1 LSLETKTT
9 SAVRTASLIAALSCL
24 ILLSGCDFTRDAL
37 NRNLSEWFQRKVKP
51 AIETGTGLKID
62 VAAISATAWPLCF
75 DARAVKIY
83 SDPSG
88 GAALAVE
95 RARACLD
102 ASALITGGKVSV
114 NRLEIDGVN
123 LSGEFEAISNAVTS
137 LKKYKDKPGKPAD
150 SASASAREF
159 EIRSPIISG
168 ITFDIRHEAKG
179 IRIATAAKIDPSVE
193 RSGLGWAVRVD
204 GAKLDVA
211 MRDRPEF
218 AAAVS
223 GRILLAPDGAVTIE
237 RAAVEAMDSR
247 AVISGSIA
255 GGAASLRIEES
266 AIKMSSVKRLLQLS
280 GPDGGE
286 FSVTGE
292 IAVPAAGG
300 PSAELD
306 ISGDGYVENLMEAL
320 GAHKT
325 VSGLVRADARLVRKS
340 GGLSL
345 SGGLETRNA
354 VILGM
359 EGANLNAGFSY
370 GDKKLSFHNGRGTIM
385 GGKVS
390 GLLVALDFGGQRS
403 YRVEADV
410 AEADTGAVFKL
421 AGWTKPGLS
430 PGNLSGRFR
439 LFGAMGGG
447 VKAMLADGG
456 ISYQSHGVGETLP
469 ERITGID
476 ASLLL
481 SDGILT
487 IVGAEVRCDCLNGEA
502 AGRADLANRWMAIDF
517 SAHGGDIG
525 CVIAEQ
531 SEWVSGAF
539 RLDGRVD
546 GSFSAPFVSGTLAVS
561 KGGLHGI
568 NFDSTESLLHLSDKG
583 LSIDRLIVR
592 SGESMLESSGIVE
605 FQGGPYSFSKPKYRF
620 SGKALRIDPNLVIES
635 AGVSGG
641 NIFDSTAFSGMF
653 SGDIRIE
660 GDSAGMTA
668 DARAVSENG
677 KVYGQPYD
685 RLEIDMRIAPEE
697 TRIKS
702 MDARRNGSYIK
713 AAGTVTKDGVC
724 LGFGDSDVEIADI
737 AGAPPGMSGHIAFK
751 SSCYRTKTGREGEGT
766 IRISD
771 AYYRKIYL
779 GGGDIHLAMNGSE
792 VSYEG
797 MLLDGRGHVKG
808 TAEIS
813 GRPAARLNMRFDQAE
828 YADVVLSVLKD
839 VPDDISLAG
848 RGWLD
853 ADYSDGRLTAR
864 LRLDD
869 LTLRGYGKRLKLEK
883 PVDAHADGHRL
894 EFDTVTLSSEDGY
907 FTLDGSL
914 EIGRRFDLSGGGKLD
929 LAAAQAFSS
938 DLRNV
943 RGNAWLSAEMRGE
956 WADPVLYGSVYIDN
970 GSLGLRDM
978 PGRLTA
984 ISGVILMDGGK
995 ITSDSITAQL
1005 GGGVVD
1011 MSGWAVIGRTAPK
1024 AFHLDLRAGN
1034 VALKPLKDLSAQFDA
1049 MLRIDGDG
1057 QRRRMTGDIV
1067 FTNAVYRGRVN
1078 YKSWLTGPSG
1088 GETGPAGKSWFG
1100 DTELSVRVTG
1110 KNRILVDNNL
1120 ARVFLNA
1127 DLHLGGTPASPGLMG
1142 RVQVESGSV
1151 FFRSNEFRVISG
1163 SADMIDPARFNPIV
1177 NVSAETWAKGH
1188 LVRLSMEGP
1197 LNQLNMNLFSE
1208 SNFTET
1214 DILALLS
1221 VGGVGKEVEGLAGD
1235 IGAAEAAAFLS
1246 GGLQDE
1252 MEETI
1257 TSITGFDRFQLD
1269 PHVDKTLGTMG
1280 PRMTVGKKLFL
1291 DKLFISYSTNIGTSE
1306 SQAVKL
1312 EYSVMP
1318 GITVLGQRDELGGTG
1333 ADVKFHFDFD

>member
-1 LSLETKTT
+1 MTT
-9 SAVRTASLIAALSCL
+9 LSCL
-24 ILLSGCDFTRDAL
+24 VFLSGCDFARDAL
-37 NRNLSEWFQRKVKP
+37 NRNLSEWFQQKIKP
-51 AIETGTGLKID
+51 AIEADSGLKIEIGS
-62 VAAISATAWPLCF
+62 ISATAWPLCF
-75 DARAVKIY
+75 DARSVKLY
-83 SDPSG
+83 DPAG
-88 GAALAVE
+88 GATLAVE
-95 RARACLD
+95 RASACLD
-102 ASALITGGKVSV
+102 AAALISGKKVSIS
-114 NRLEIDGVN
+114 RISIDGVN
-123 LSGEFEAISNAVTS
+123 LSGEYEAINNAVKS
-137 LKKYKDKPGKPAD
+137 LKKQKFTREKPAG
-150 SASASAREF
+150 SAPAQEF
-159 EIRSPIISG
+159 EIRNPVISG
-168 ITFDIRHEAKG
+168 LSFDIRHEAKG
-179 IRIATAAKIDPSVE
+179 IHIATAVKINPLVE
-193 RSGLGWAVRVD
+193 RSGSGWAVLVD

-218 AAAVS
+218 AASVS
-223 GRILLAPDGAVTIE
+223 GRILIAPNGAATIE
-237 RAAVEAMDSR
+237 RSVVEAMDSN
-247 AVISGSIA
+247 AVVSGRIA
-255 GGAASLRIEES
+255 DGAAVLEIEKS
-266 AIKMSSVKRLLQLS
+266 AIKMKSIKRFLQLS
-280 GPDGGE
+280 GPGGGE

-292 IAVPAAGG
+292 IAVPAAGS

-306 ISGDGYVENLMEAL
+306 ISGEGYIENLMEAL
-320 GAHKT
+320 GARP
-325 VSGLVRADARLVRKS
+325 VVGGLVRADARLVHKAGS
-340 GGLSL
+340 LSL

-359 EGANLNAGFSY
+359 DGANLKAEFEY
-370 GDKKLSFHNGRGTIM
+370 GDKKLAFSKGRGAIM
-385 GGKVS
+385 GGKVTD
-390 GLLVALDFGGQRS
+390 LLVALDFGEQRS
-403 YRVEADV
+403 YKVEADV
-410 AEADTGAVFKL
+410 AEAAADAVFKL

-430 PGNLSGRFR
+430 PGVLSGRFR
-439 LFGAMGGG
+439 LSGTMGGG
-447 VKAMLADGG
+447 VKAMLADGR
-456 ISYQSHGVGETLP
+456 ISYQSHRVGETLP

-487 IVGAEVRCDCLNGEA
+487 IVGAEVRCDCLDGDV
-502 AGRADLANRWMAIDF
+502 AGRADMENRWIALDY
-517 SAHGGDIG
+517 SLHGGDIG
-525 CVIAEQ
+525 CVIAGQ
-531 SEWVSGAF
+531 SEWVGGAF

-546 GSFSAPFVSGTLAVS
+546 GTFNAPFVSGTLAVS

-592 SGESMLESSGIVE
+592 SGESMLEGSGIVE
-605 FQGGPYSFSKPKYRF
+605 FQGGPYTFSRPKYRF
-620 SGKALRIDPNLVIES
+620 SGKALRIDPNVVIET
-635 AGVSGG
+635 AGVSTGT
-641 NIFDSTAFSGMF
+641 IFDSAMFSGTF

-668 DARAVSENG
+668 DVKAVSENG

-685 RLEIDMRIAPEE
+685 RLDLDMRISPEE
-697 TRIKS
+697 TRIRS
-702 MDARRNGSYIK
+702 LDARRNDSYIK
-713 AAGTVTKDGVC
+713 ASGTVAKDSVC
-724 LGFGDSDVEIADI
+724 LGFGDSEVNIADI
-737 AGAPPGMSGHIAFK
+737 AAAPPGMSGRIAFK
-751 SSCYRTKTGREGEGT
+751 SSCYSTKSGREGEGT
-766 IRISD
+766 IKISY

-779 GGGDIHLAMNGSE
+779 GGGDIHLTMNGND

-797 MLLDGRGHVKG
+797 LLLDGRCRVKG

-813 GRPAARLNMRFDQAE
+813 RTPAVRLNAQFDQAE
-828 YADVVLSVLKD
+828 YADVVLPMLKD

-853 ADYSDGRLTAR
+853 AEYSSGRLTAR

-869 LTLRGYGKRLKLEK
+869 IALRGYGKRLKLEK
-883 PVDAHADGHRL
+883 PVDAHADGRRL

-914 EIGRRFDLSGGGKLD
+914 EIGRRFDLAAGGKLD
-929 LAAAQAFSS
+929 LAAAQAFSA

-956 WADPVLYGSVYIDN
+956 WADPVLAGSVYIDS
-970 GSLGLRDM
+970 GSLGLRDL
-978 PGRLTA
+978 PGRLTG
-984 ISGVILMDGGK
+984 ITGVIFMDGGK

-1011 MSGWAVIGRTAPK
+1011 MSGWAVIGRAAPK

-1034 VALKPLKDLSAQFDA
+1034 VALKPLKDLSVQLDA

-1088 GETGPAGKSWFG
+1088 GETRQADKSWFG
-1100 DTELSVRVTG
+1100 DTELNVRVTG

-1120 ARVFLNA
+1120 ARVFLDA
-1127 DLHLGGTPASPGLMG
+1127 DLYLGGTPASPGLMG

-1151 FFRSNEFRVISG
+1151 FFRSHEFRVISG
-1163 SADMIDPARFNPIV
+1163 SADMIDPGRFNPIV

-1252 MEETI
+1252 MEEKI

-1280 PRMTVGKKLFL
+1280 PRMTVGKKLFF

>member
-1 LSLETKTT
+1 MSLETKTT
-9 SAVRTASLIAALSCL
+9 SGLRTALLIAALSCL
-24 ILLSGCDFTRDAL
+24 VLLSGCDFARDAL
-37 NRNLSEWFQRKVKP
+37 NRNLSDWFQEKVKP

-75 DARAVKIY
+75 DARSLKLY
-83 SDPSG
+83 DPAG
-88 GAALAVE
+88 GATLAVE

-102 ASALITGGKVSV
+102 AAALISGKKVSV
-114 NRLEIDGVN
+114 SRLEIDGVN
-123 LSGEFEAISNAVTS
+123 LSGEFEAISNAVKS
-137 LKKYKDKPGKPAD
+137 LKKQKDKREKPSGSG
-150 SASASAREF
+150 SAQEF
-159 EIRSPIISG
+159 EIRSPEISG
-168 ITFDIRHEAKG
+168 VTFDIRHEAKG
-179 IRIATAAKIDPSVE
+179 IHIATAAKINPSVE
-193 RSGLGWAVRVD
+193 RSGSGWAVSVD

-211 MRDRPEF
+211 MQDRPEF

-223 GRILLAPDGAVTIE
+223 GRILLAPDGAATIE
-237 RAAVEAMDSR
+237 RAAVEAMESR
-247 AVISGSIA
+247 AVISGRIA
-255 GGAASLRIEES
+255 DGAASLRIEES

-280 GPDGGE
+280 GPGGGE

-292 IAVPAAGG
+292 IAVPAAGS

-306 ISGDGYVENLMEAL
+306 ISGEGYVENLMEAL

-325 VSGLVRADARLVRKS
+325 VSGLVRADARLVHKS
-340 GGLSL
+340 GNLSL
-345 SGGLETRNA
+345 SGSLETRNA

-359 EGANLNAGFSY
+359 EGANLKAGFSY
-370 GDKKLSFHNGRGTIM
+370 GGKKLSFDNGHGAIM

-390 GLLVALDFGGQRS
+390 GLLVALDFGEQRS

-410 AEADTGAVFKL
+410 AEADTGAVFRL

-430 PGNLSGRFR
+430 PGALSGRFR
-439 LFGAMGGG
+439 LFGTMGGG
-447 VKAMLADGG
+447 VKAMLADGR
-456 ISYQSHGVGETLP
+456 ISYQSHRVGETLP

-487 IVGAEVRCDCLNGEA
+487 IVGAEVRCDCLDGEA

-525 CVIAEQ
+525 CVIAGQ

-546 GSFSAPFVSGTLAVS
+546 GSFTTPFVSGTLAVS

-592 SGESMLESSGIVE
+592 AGESMLESSGIVE

-620 SGKALRIDPNLVIES
+620 SGKALRIDPNLVIEN
-635 AGVSGG
+635 AGVSADT
-641 NIFDSTAFSGMF
+641 IFDSTTF

-660 GDSAGMTA
+660 GDSTGMTA
-668 DARAVSENG
+668 DVRAVSENG
-677 KVYGQPYD
+677 KAYGQPYD
-685 RLEIDMRIAPEE
+685 RLDLDMRISPEE
-697 TRIKS
+697 TRIRGI
-702 MDARRNGSYIK
+702 DARRNDSYIK
-713 AAGTVTKDGVC
+713 AAGTVAKDSVC
-724 LGFGDSDVEIADI
+724 LGFGDSDIEIADI
-737 AGAPPGMSGHIAFK
+737 AGAPPGMSGRIAFK
-751 SSCYRTKTGREGEGT
+751 SSCYRTKNGREGEGT
-766 IRISD
+766 IRISY

-779 GGGDIHLAMNGSE
+779 GGGDVHLTMNGSE
-792 VSYEG
+792 VSFEG
-797 MLLDGRGHVKG
+797 QLLDGRGHVKG

-813 GRPAARLNMRFDQAE
+813 RKPAAHLNMQFDQAE
-828 YADVVLSVLKD
+828 YADVVLPMLKD

-853 ADYSDGRLTAR
+853 AEYSSGRLTAR

-869 LTLRGYGKRLKLEK
+869 LSLRGYGKRLKLEK
-883 PVDAHADGHRL
+883 PVDAHTDGRRL

-929 LAAAQAFSS
+929 LAAAQAFSA

-956 WADPVLYGSVYIDN
+956 WADPVLTGSVYIDN

-984 ISGVILMDGGK
+984 ISGVIFMDGGK

-1088 GETGPAGKSWFG
+1088 GETRPAGKSWFG

-1127 DLHLGGTPASPGLMG
+1127 DLYLGGTPASPGLMG

-1280 PRMTVGKKLFL
+1280 PRMTVGKKLFF
-1291 DKLFISYSTNIGTSE
+1291 DKMFISYSTNIGTSE